1 MTRCRSGLATEWLA
15 TQASRY
21 RGDRINQGSRGR
33 KVLRTATDGDVDI
46 IRILRNQEPNRE
58 VSINAH
64 EISADEHAGWWAKA
78 SVDPTRRVLIY
89 ERDGVTAGVVNFFDL
104 ELDAEP
110 KTGAWGFFLD
120 AEGLAERGETLP
132 AWIEVM
138 KDATGYAFDE
148 LGLDELHGEVLEHNA
163 VVRQMNRR
171 FRFVEGEPEIRSAGG
186 REITVFPISLH
197 KDNRRKP
204 KGN

>member
-1 MTRCRSGLATEWLA
+1 M
-15 TQASRY
+15 
-21 RGDRINQGSRGR
+21 
-33 KVLRTATDGDVDI
+33 LRMATDHDVDL
-46 IRILRNQEPNRE
+46 IRSLRNQQANRE
-58 VSINAH
+58 VSVNSH

-89 ERDGVTAGVVNFFDL
+89 ERAGTVAGVVNFFDL
-104 ELDAEP
+104 ELEASP
-110 KTGAWGFFLD
+110 RTGAWGFFLD
-120 AEGLAERGETLP
+120 ADGLAERGETLP

-148 LGLDELHGEVLEHNA
+148 LGLDELTGEVLEHNT

-171 FRFVEGEPEIRSAGG
+171 FRFTEGEPQTRYADG
-186 REITVFPISLH
+186 REITVLPISLL

-204 KGN
+204 KGNS